1 MGTGCPKKTNRMIR
15 GLRLCATRYQSDLHK
30 ATPRATLGTN
40 LPHALHTGGTPL
52 PISLPPRSPPP
63 LSLEPGRRRRTPLS
77 LKRPS
82 FPGLPRSL
90 TCRSEGGSRC
100 TPRGKPQSPGSPVRT
115 APPAGAARDPRAPR
129 CAPTAA
135 VGLRPGKAR
144 RGLPAASAARGG
156 PPVSGG
162 AGAGSRPSA
171 PRRRRRRRAT
181 CSASRA
187 AQPGGEREGDG
198 NGGGAAQR
206 RHRGRRREG
215 SAGGPGSD
223 ARSARSLPRRAGGSH
238 EAAVPSGPRRSS
250 APCNPRPAGRS
261 LTPPPRRGRRTLRG
275 RPQPRPLRAGVGRS
289 ASAEGERV
297 RGGACVVE
305 RARPRPLH
313 RLGVGSGEEREPR
326 PNPSLRREVGPRFCR
341 SVRLYKIV
349 RLWMMVLFSKED
361 FTFWQ

>member
-1 MGTGCPKKTNRMIR
+1 M
-15 GLRLCATRYQSDLHK
+15 A
-30 ATPRATLGTN
+30 TN

-90 TCRSEGGSRC
+90 TCRSEGGSLH
-100 TPRGKPQSPGSPVRT
+100 PRVKPQSPGSPVRT

-129 CAPTAA
+129 CAPTPA
-135 VGLRPGKAR
+135 VGLRPGKER

-171 PRRRRRRRAT
+171 RRQRRRRAT

-313 RLGVGSGEEREPR
+313 RLGVGSGGEREPR
-326 PNPSLRREVGPRFCR
+326 PNPSLRRAVGPWFCR
-341 SVRLYKIV
+341 SVRSGHFCFL
-349 RLWMMVLFSKED
+349 RGL
-361 FTFWQ
+361 